1 MILPIVKCFLLIWVF
16 FLRETLKSLKFKTK
30 YTNFIRQSKVYS
42 IHYFCLHCFLLI
54 AKSCPTLCNPMDC
67 SPPASSAHG
76 FSQARI
82 LSGFSFLA
90 PIFFFLHQT
99 LLIETQRK
107 QEGATY
113 AGVYKLL
120 KAHLHNTDYKCL
132 NSKFINKWMKV
143 SKVLYYCKI
152 TLG

>member
-1 MILPIVKCFLLIWVF
+1 MYYIFVFKRNFKSFLTIMILPIVKCFLLIWVF

-90 PIFFFLHQT
+90 PIFFFFT
-99 LLIETQRK
+99 LDITNRDSKEIGR
-107 QEGATY
+107 GY
-113 AGVYKLL
+113 ICR
-120 KAHLHNTDYKCL
+120 CL
-132 NSKFINKWMKV
+132 
-143 SKVLYYCKI
+143 
-152 TLG
+152 

>member
-1 MILPIVKCFLLIWVF
+1 MYYIFVFKRNFKSFLTIMILPIVKCFLLIWVF

-82 LSGFSFLA
+82 LSGFSFLD
-90 PIFFFLHQT
+90 PIFFFFT
-99 LLIETQRK
+99 LDITNRDS
-107 QEGATY
+107 
-113 AGVYKLL
+113 
-120 KAHLHNTDYKCL
+120 KAIGRGYICRCL
-132 NSKFINKWMKV
+132 
-143 SKVLYYCKI
+143 
-152 TLG
+152 